1 MREKLLFRINSIIIS
16 FDPFR
21 HYHLRYRLKQACAW
35 QLFTLLKNYNL
46 RSSSFN
52 PDRHNIGGR
61 NYALFAFITDV
72 EDSIDVGNDGI
83 EHL

>member
-1 MREKLLFRINSIIIS
+1 M
-16 FDPFR
+16 
-21 HYHLRYRLKQACAW
+21 
-35 QLFTLLKNYNL
+35 LLKNYNL

-52 PDRHNIGGR
+52 PDRHNLGGR